1 MEALKLNG
9 EEQMQRA
16 FGYAARDSSG
26 VLSPFSFTRRANG
39 DHDITMK
46 ILYCG
51 ICHSDLHIIKNEHGI
66 SSYPIVPGHEI
77 VGVVTQAGGKVN
89 KFKVGDKVGVGCLIG
104 SCGECDNCHGGLEN
118 YCPKPV
124 YTYTIFESEGNT
136 KRYGG
141 YSDILVVDEHFAVRI
156 PDAISLTGCA
166 PLLCAGITVYS
177 PIRHFGLDRPRKRI
191 GVVGLGGLGHLAV
204 KFGKAFG
211 AEVTVI
217 STSESKRQ
225 EAIEELKADSF
236 ILSHDMKQMQA
247 AIGTMDGIIDTVS
260 ATHPLKPLLDLLRT
274 DGKLIM
280 LSAPDLETP
289 AQVPLFPLFG
299 RKSLVGSMCGGI
311 KETQE
316 MMDFAAEHG
325 ITSNVEVVAM
335 DYVNEAMDR
344 LARGDVRYRF
354 VIDIANTLTNL

>member
-1 MEALKLNG
+1 
-9 EEQMQRA
+9 MQRA
-16 FGYAARDSSG
+16 FGYAARDPSG
-26 VLSPFSFTRRANG
+26 ALSPFSFTRRPNG
-39 DHDITMK
+39 DRDITMK

-51 ICHSDLHIIKNEHGI
+51 ICHTDLDVIKNKHGI

-77 VGVVTQAGGKVN
+77 VGVVTQTGRKVN
-89 KFKVGDKVGVGCLIG
+89 KFKVGDKAGVGCLIG
-104 SCGECDNCHGGLEN
+104 SCRECDNCHAGLEN

-124 YTYTIFESEGNT
+124 YTYTIFESDGDT
-136 KRYGG
+136 KRHGG
-141 YSDILVVDEHFAVRI
+141 YSDILVVEEHFAVRI

-177 PIRHFGLDRPRKRI
+177 PIRHFGLDRPGKRI

-211 AEVTVI
+211 AGVTVI
-217 STSESKRQ
+217 SSSERKRQ

-236 ILSHDMKQMQA
+236 IASHDMNQMQA
-247 AIGTMDGIIDTVS
+247 AIGTMDGIIDTV
-260 ATHPLKPLLDLLRT
+260 AAAHPLKPLLDLLRT

-280 LSAPDLETP
+280 LGAPDLEKP

-316 MMDFAAEHG
+316 MMDFAAEHN
-325 ITSNVEVVAM
+325 ITSNVEVIAM

>member
-1 MEALKLNG
+1 MEASKLNG
-9 EEQMQRA
+9 EEQVQRA

-26 VLSPFSFTRRANG
+26 VLSPFSFTRRATG
-39 DHDITMK
+39 EHDITVK

-51 ICHSDLHIIKNEHGI
+51 ICHSDLDIIKNEHGI
-66 SSYPIVPGHEI
+66 SSYPVVPGHEI
-77 VGVVTQAGGKVN
+77 VGVVTQAGCKVN
-89 KFKVGDKVGVGCLIG
+89 KFKVGDNVGVGCLIG
-104 SCGECDNCHGGLEN
+104 SCGECDNCHRGLEN

-124 YTYTIFESEGNT
+124 YTYTIFESEGDT

-141 YSDILVVDEHFAVRI
+141 YSDILVVDEHFVVRI
-156 PDAISLTGCA
+156 PDALSLSSCA

-177 PIRHFGLDRPRKRI
+177 PMRHFGLDRPGKRI

-225 EAIEELKADSF
+225 EAIEKLKADSF
-236 ILSHDMKQMQA
+236 IAVMC
-247 AIGTMDGIIDTVS
+247 TMDGIVDTVS
-260 ATHPLKPLLDLLRT
+260 ATHPLKPLLDLLRA

-280 LSAPDLETP
+280 LTAPDLETP

-299 RKSLVGSMCGGI
+299 RKSLVGSMSGGI

-316 MMDFAAEHG
+316 MMDFAAEHD
-325 ITSNVEVVAM
+325 ITSSVEVIAM

-344 LARGDVRYRF
+344 LARGDVRFRF
-354 VIDIANTLTNL
+354 VIDIANTLTNF

>member
-26 VLSPFSFTRRANG
+26 VLSPFSFTR
-39 DHDITMK
+39 
-46 ILYCG
+46 
-51 ICHSDLHIIKNEHGI
+51 S
-66 SSYPIVPGHEI
+66 HEI

-124 YTYTIFESEGNT
+124 YTYTIFESEGDT

-156 PDAISLTGCA
+156 PDAISLAGCA
-166 PLLCAGITVYS
+166 PLLCARITVYS
-177 PIRHFGLDRPRKRI
+177 PIRHFGLDRPGKRI
-191 GVVGLGGLGHLAV
+191 GVVGLGGLGHLA
-204 KFGKAFG
+204 
-211 AEVTVI
+211 VTVI

-236 ILSHDMKQMQA
+236 ILSHDMKQIQA
-247 AIGTMDGIIDTVS
+247 EIGTMDGIIDTVS

-325 ITSNVEVVAM
+325 ITSNVEVIAM